1 MSEVLVLTSE
11 NFDSTINDSD
21 KPVIVD
27 FWAGWCGPCRAL
39 APIVEQVAEE
49 YGDKV
54 IVAKLDVDAEPA
66 ISQRYRIMSIPC
78 VILFKDGEP
87 AAQSMGA
94 VPKEEFISRF
104 ADYLK

>member
-1 MSEVLVLTSE
+1 MAEVLTLTSA
-11 NFDSTINDSD
+11 NFDSTINNSD

-49 YGDKV
+49 YADKV
-54 IVAKLDVDAEPA
+54 IVAKLDVDAEPE

-78 VILFKDGEP
+78 VILFKDGQA
-87 AAQSMGA
+87 AAQSLGA

-104 ADYLK
+104 SAYLQ